1 MDPVK
6 SRNFRKENKMKDRE
20 IVVENLVKA
29 YPGKVTAVDGVNFRV
44 DEAKIFGFLGPNG
57 AGKSTTIK
65 ILTTLA
71 LPTSGHV
78 TVGGFD
84 VVSQANEVRRVA
96 GVALQDVGIDPLMKS
111 MELLILQGRLFGA
124 SKSDATSRAKE
135 LLELVNLSDAADRR
149 AGTYSG
155 GMRRRLD
162 LAMALVHQPR
172 VLFLDEPTTGLDPV
186 SRRDV
191 WREVRRLNR
200 ELGITIFLTT
210 QYLEEADELADTV
223 AIILAGKIV
232 AEGSPAKLKAAM
244 GEESINLVF
253 ETPELAEKGRSTLA
267 QMGDRF
273 QLDRDML
280 RLYLSRAAESIP
292 AVINQLQ
299 KVGLAPISLTLTQP
313 TLDDVFLQV
322 TGQRLIASETT
333 KSKSSRSKRREEV
346 N

>member
-1 MDPVK
+1 
-6 SRNFRKENKMKDRE
+6 MKNRE

-29 YPGKVTAVDGVNFRV
+29 YPGKVTAVDGVSFKV
-44 DEAKIFGFLGPNG
+44 DEGKIFGFLGPNG

-71 LPTSGHV
+71 LPTTGRA

-84 VVSQANEVRRVA
+84 VVSQATQVRQVA

-111 MELLILQGRLFGA
+111 MELLVLQGRLFGA
-124 SKSDATSRAKE
+124 SKADATRRAKE

-162 LAMALVHQPR
+162 LALALVHQPS
-172 VLFLDEPTTGLDPV
+172 VLFLDEPTTGLDPA

-223 AIILAGKIV
+223 AIIVGGKIV
-232 AEGSPAKLKAAM
+232 TEGSPAKLKAAM
-244 GEESINLVF
+244 GEESINLAF
-253 ETPELAEKGRSTLA
+253 ETPELAEKGRSTLE
-267 QMGDRF
+267 QMGNRI
-273 QLDRDML
+273 QLDRDMV
-280 RLYLSRAAESIP
+280 RLYLSKAAGAIP
-292 AVINQLQ
+292 TVINRLQ
-299 KVGLAPISLTLTQP
+299 NVGLAPVALTLTQP

-322 TGQRLIASETT
+322 TGQRLIASEAA
-333 KSKSSRSKRREEV
+333 KSKSSRSQRREEV

>member
-1 MDPVK
+1 MM
-6 SRNFRKENKMKDRE
+6 NDRE
-20 IVVENLVKA
+20 IVVENLVKS
-29 YPGKVTAVDGVNFRV
+29 YPSKVTAVDGVNFRV
-44 DEAKIFGFLGPNG
+44 DEGKIFGFLGPNG

-71 LPTSGHV
+71 LPTAGHA

-84 VVSQANEVRRVA
+84 VVSQATDVRRVA

-111 MELLILQGRLFGA
+111 MELLVLQGRLFGA
-124 SKSDATSRAKE
+124 SRADATARAKE
-135 LLELVNLSDAADRR
+135 LLELVQLSEAVNRR

-162 LAMALVHQPR
+162 LAMALVHQPK

-223 AIILAGKIV
+223 AIIVAGKIV
-232 AEGSPAKLKAAM
+232 TEGSPAKLKAAM
-244 GEESINLVF
+244 GEESINLTF
-253 ETPELAEKGRSTLA
+253 ETPEIAEKGRFTLEHV
-267 QMGDRF
+267 GERI
-273 QLDRDML
+273 QLDRDMV
-280 RLYLSRAAESIP
+280 RLYLSKAAGSIP
-292 AVINQLQ
+292 TVINQLQ
-299 KVGLAPISLTLTQP
+299 MAGLSPISLTLTQP

-322 TGQRLIASETT
+322 TGQRLIASEET
-333 KSKSSRSKRREEV
+333 KSKSSRSTRREEV